1 MARARTSIDSIVR
14 WDMRARTGWP
24 VALLVLAGC
33 ATARVAP
40 PPAPVRLGAEERGQA
55 SWYGEPFHGRR
66 TSSGE
71 TFNMYQLT
79 AAHRTLPMGTRVLV
93 THLGN
98 GRSVEVRIN
107 DRGPFV
113 GAASSTCPTRPLSGW
128 ARSAL
133 ASFRCGCAS
142 SRCPTAPA
150 SRRGPTPSRRVSA
163 RPRGRTRRPCAD
175 SAAQE
180 LRVHGGRLRHRRAH
194 GVAGPHERLAGP
206 GHLAGA
212 DRVPEQRDDG
222 AGERGGVGG
231 RHPPAALAVADD
243 LGGGPHRG
251 AHHRRTH
258 RDRKSVV

>member
-1 MARARTSIDSIVR
+1 
-14 WDMRARTGWP
+14 MRARTGWP

-107 DRGPFV
+107 DRGPFLGGRIIDV
-113 GAASSTCPTRPLSGW
+113 SYAAAQRLGALGAGIFPVRLRVVALPDGAREPPGPHAEPARVRPA
-128 ARSAL
+128 AR
-133 ASFRCGCAS
+133 
-142 SRCPTAPA
+142 PDTAP
-150 SRRGPTPSRRVSA
+150 
-163 RPRGRTRRPCAD
+163 
-175 SAAQE
+175 
-180 LRVHGGRLRHRRAH
+180 LR
-194 GVAGPHERLAGP
+194 
-206 GHLAGA
+206 
-212 DRVPEQRDDG
+212 
-222 AGERGGVGG
+222 
-231 RHPPAALAVADD
+231 
-243 LGGGPHRG
+243 
-251 AHHRRTH
+251 
-258 RDRKSVV
+258 